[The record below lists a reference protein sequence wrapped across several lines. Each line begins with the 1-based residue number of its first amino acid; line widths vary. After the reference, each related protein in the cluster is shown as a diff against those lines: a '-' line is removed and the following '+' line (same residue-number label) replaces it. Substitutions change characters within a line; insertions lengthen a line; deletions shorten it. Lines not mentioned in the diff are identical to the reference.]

1 MHKLVTL
8 CKEKNKTNSGTQLIF
23 SLTHQKN
30 LAVFNRVV
38 ILNERQRFCLGQNK
52 VVLTTRWVY
61 TYVSG
66 MAARWGSTAVQS

>member
-8 CKEKNKTNSGTQLIF
+8 CKEKNKPNSGTQLIC

-66 MAARWGSTAVQS
+66 MAAR